1 MSKITYIDG
10 LKGVLRHR
18 GYAIEELAEKSD
30 FLETAYLLVQI
41 PRIVLIQ
48 IYGELPTKDQDALFR
63 REVMSHTFI
72 ADDLTQLIRSFRFD
86 AHPMS
91 IFIATFAAMSA
102 YAPEANPALQGRD
115 LYTRDVKTMNKQII
129 RILGKATTVAAMAY
143 RIRIGRPFNYPRNE
157 LTYTEN
163 LLYMMDVIPTIF

>member
-1 MSKITYIDG
+1 
-10 LKGVLRHR
+10 
-18 GYAIEELAEKSD
+18 
-30 FLETAYLLVQI
+30 
-41 PRIVLIQ
+41 
-48 IYGELPTKDQDALFR
+48 
-63 REVMSHTFI
+63 MSHTFI

-91 IFIATFAAMSA
+91 IFIAAFAAMSA

-115 LYTRDVKTMNKQII
+115 LYTRDHAMMDKQII

-143 RIRIGRPFNYPRNE
+143 RIRIGRPFNYPRND

-163 LLYMMDVIPTIF
+163 LLYMMDVRSHLPQTLIRSISRNQIVSSLILVLLRLWMCCFSFTQTMR

>member
-1 MSKITYIDG
+1 
-10 LKGVLRHR
+10 
-18 GYAIEELAEKSD
+18 
-30 FLETAYLLVQI
+30 
-41 PRIVLIQ
+41 
-48 IYGELPTKDQDALFR
+48 
-63 REVMSHTFI
+63 MSHTFI
-72 ADDLTQLIRSFRFD
+72 ADDLTHLIRSFRFD

-115 LYTRDVKTMNKQII
+115 LYTRDASTMNKQII

-143 RIRIGRPFNYPRNE
+143 RIRIGRPFNYPRND

-163 LLYMMDVIPTIF
+163 MLYMMDVSDHHFPKLTY

>member
-1 MSKITYIDG
+1 
-10 LKGVLRHR
+10 
-18 GYAIEELAEKSD
+18 
-30 FLETAYLLVQI
+30 
-41 PRIVLIQ
+41 
-48 IYGELPTKDQDALFR
+48 
-63 REVMSHTFI
+63 MSHTYI
-72 ADDLTQLIRSFRFD
+72 ADDLSELIRSFRFD

-115 LYTRDVKTMNKQII
+115 LYTRDSSTMDKQIV

-143 RIRIGRPFNYPRNE
+143 RIRIGRPFNAPRND

-163 LLYMMDVIPTIF
+163 LLYMMDVSFLCFDVNGSIFQNHPATSQIHVFRRPWMFCFFCTRITK

>member
-1 MSKITYIDG
+1 
-10 LKGVLRHR
+10 
-18 GYAIEELAEKSD
+18 
-30 FLETAYLLVQI
+30 
-41 PRIVLIQ
+41 
-48 IYGELPTKDQDALFR
+48 
-63 REVMSHTFI
+63 MSHTYI

-115 LYTRDVKTMNKQII
+115 LYTRDHATMDKQII

-143 RIRIGRPFNYPRNE
+143 RIRIGRPFNYPRND

-163 LLYMMDVIPTIF
+163 MLYMMDVRSKICVTG

>member
-1 MSKITYIDG
+1 MTPY
-10 LKGVLRHR
+10 LR
-18 GYAIEELAEKSD
+18 E
-30 FLETAYLLVQI
+30 
-41 PRIVLIQ
+41 
-48 IYGELPTKDQDALFR
+48 IYGELPTKDQDKLFR
-63 REVMSHTFI
+63 KEIMSHTYI

-115 LYTRDVKTMNKQII
+115 LYTRDHETMDKQII

-143 RIRIGRPFNYPRNE
+143 RIRIGRPFNYPRND

-163 LLYMMDVIPTIF
+163 MLYMMDVTSFPRNGLKGSISQNLIALSLIPVWQRPWIRFSFSTPTMK

>member
-1 MSKITYIDG
+1 
-10 LKGVLRHR
+10 
-18 GYAIEELAEKSD
+18 
-30 FLETAYLLVQI
+30 
-41 PRIVLIQ
+41 
-48 IYGELPTKDQDALFR
+48 
-63 REVMSHTFI
+63 MSHTYI
-72 ADDLTQLIRSFRFD
+72 ADDLAQLIRSFRFD

-115 LYTRDVKTMNKQII
+115 LYTRDHGTMDKQII

-143 RIRIGRPFNYPRNE
+143 RIRIGRPFNYPRSD

-163 LLYMMDVIPTIF
+163 MLYMMDVHPTSNGSDNSISPNPIVTNQIPVSQRLLISSSFSTQITK

>member
-1 MSKITYIDG
+1 
-10 LKGVLRHR
+10 
-18 GYAIEELAEKSD
+18 
-30 FLETAYLLVQI
+30 
-41 PRIVLIQ
+41 
-48 IYGELPTKDQDALFR
+48 
-63 REVMSHTFI
+63 MSHTYI
-72 ADDLTQLIRSFRFD
+72 ADDLAQLIRSFRFD

-115 LYTRDVKTMNKQII
+115 LYTRDHGTMDKQII

-143 RIRIGRPFNYPRNE
+143 RIRIGRPFNYPRSD

-163 LLYMMDVIPTIF
+163 MLYMMDVPPTCNGSDNSISPNPIVTNQIPGSQRLLISSSFSTQTTK

>member
-1 MSKITYIDG
+1 
-10 LKGVLRHR
+10 
-18 GYAIEELAEKSD
+18 
-30 FLETAYLLVQI
+30 
-41 PRIVLIQ
+41 
-48 IYGELPTKDQDALFR
+48 
-63 REVMSHTFI
+63 MSHTYI
-72 ADDLTQLIRSFRFD
+72 ADDLTNLIRSFRFD

-115 LYTRDVKTMNKQII
+115 LYTRDSSTMDKQIV

-143 RIRIGRPFNYPRNE
+143 RIRIGRPFNYPRND

-163 LLYMMDVIPTIF
+163 LLYMMDVIPFHTWSEYISISQNPRILNLIPDL

>member
-1 MSKITYIDG
+1 
-10 LKGVLRHR
+10 
-18 GYAIEELAEKSD
+18 
-30 FLETAYLLVQI
+30 
-41 PRIVLIQ
+41 
-48 IYGELPTKDQDALFR
+48 
-63 REVMSHTFI
+63 MSHTYI

-115 LYTRDVKTMNKQII
+115 LYTRDPGTMDKQII

-143 RIRIGRPFNYPRNE
+143 RIRIGRPFNYPRSD

-163 LLYMMDVIPTIF
+163 MLYMMDVPSPSHH

>member
-1 MSKITYIDG
+1 
-10 LKGVLRHR
+10 
-18 GYAIEELAEKSD
+18 
-30 FLETAYLLVQI
+30 
-41 PRIVLIQ
+41 
-48 IYGELPTKDQDALFR
+48 
-63 REVMSHTFI
+63 MSHTYI

-91 IFIATFAAMSA
+91 ILIATFAAMSA

-115 LYTRDVKTMNKQII
+115 LYTRDAGTMDKQIV

-143 RIRIGRPFNYPRNE
+143 RIRIGRPFNYPRND

-163 LLYMMDVIPTIF
+163 MLYMMDVSPLAIRLMKASVRARLI

>member
-1 MSKITYIDG
+1 
-10 LKGVLRHR
+10 
-18 GYAIEELAEKSD
+18 
-30 FLETAYLLVQI
+30 
-41 PRIVLIQ
+41 
-48 IYGELPTKDQDALFR
+48 
-63 REVMSHTFI
+63 MSHTYI

-91 IFIATFAAMSA
+91 ILIATFAAMSA

-115 LYTRDVKTMNKQII
+115 LYTRDSATMDKQII

-143 RIRIGRPFNYPRNE
+143 RIRIGRPFNYPRSD

-163 LLYMMDVIPTIF
+163 MLYMMDVFPSLLQVLITASF

>member
-1 MSKITYIDG
+1 
-10 LKGVLRHR
+10 
-18 GYAIEELAEKSD
+18 
-30 FLETAYLLVQI
+30 
-41 PRIVLIQ
+41 
-48 IYGELPTKDQDALFR
+48 
-63 REVMSHTFI
+63 MSHTYI
-72 ADDLTQLIRSFRFD
+72 ADDLAQLIRSFRFD

-115 LYTRDVKTMNKQII
+115 LYTRDSSTMDKQII

-143 RIRIGRPFNYPRNE
+143 RIRIGRPFNYPRND

-163 LLYMMDVIPTIF
+163 LLYMMDVFPASNWTNSSTSLSLTLINLILVSRKRWMFCSYSTQIMR